1 MFLLCYF
8 CNLTVDQAKKCLD
21 MAGHDLP
28 LAVLL
33 VETGRWG
40 SQVPMM
46 QPDAARTKTALQAA
60 YRAGCYDLDLVRVMT
75 WRYRRDLLDPVLDDL
90 RTGKQLSADCVY
102 KICDLL
108 RCSWSPPPPTPAPTL
123 GTYRNNSGNVT
134 TITMVRKGIFATTTI
149 SKDLVTT
156 TTITS
161 TCPPSHGDYTYD
173 SIHLS
178 TVLAADRATHTFSSV
193 NTMVGSWRDNVVF
206 LPLLKMSLLDTIHGF
221 YIDALGIL
229 PTHWLRE
236 RHLVRA
242 LLTAGHCYGPLDPVS
257 NIILNSIWYDAVFP
271 LSDDVSN
278 QVGAADILDARSLTR
293 VESRSLD
300 GLVAFVRYT
309 YSVSEQQAV
318 VLLCKNRSNLASMFQ
333 GPEKIF
339 FSLASAILVAKH
351 PQPAA
356 FGDFLKSLTPGKIDR
371 LRSLISGKGISDD
384 ALERL
389 KKMVTKQTECVAA
402 AVQRMAPRLH
412 QSALEPLSDRRSTFA
427 SQRDYVCTRLENLL
441 LDYGRG
447 KVILNTSDLYI
458 VYKPG

>member
-1 MFLLCYF
+1 
-8 CNLTVDQAKKCLD
+8 
-21 MAGHDLP
+21 
-28 LAVLL
+28 
-33 VETGRWG
+33 
-40 SQVPMM
+40 
-46 QPDAARTKTALQAA
+46 
-60 YRAGCYDLDLVRVMT
+60 
-75 WRYRRDLLDPVLDDL
+75 
-90 RTGKQLSADCVY
+90 
-102 KICDLL
+102 
-108 RCSWSPPPPTPAPTL
+108 
-123 GTYRNNSGNVT
+123 
-134 TITMVRKGIFATTTI
+134 
-149 SKDLVTT
+149 
-156 TTITS
+156 
-161 TCPPSHGDYTYD
+161 
-173 SIHLS
+173 
-178 TVLAADRATHTFSSV
+178 
-193 NTMVGSWRDNVVF
+193 MVGSWRDNVVF

-221 YIDALGIL
+221 FIDALGIL

-257 NIILNSIWYDAVFP
+257 NIILNSVWYDAVFP

-278 QVGAADILDARSLTR
+278 QVGAADILDARSMTR
-293 VESRSLD
+293 AESCSLD

-318 VLLCKNRSNLASMFQ
+318 VLLCRNRSNLSSMLK

-339 FSLASAILVAKH
+339 FRLASAILVAKH

-371 LRSLISGKGISDD
+371 LRSLLVSDRGISED

-402 AVQRMAPRLH
+402 TAVHRMAPRLH
-412 QSALEPLSDRRSTFA
+412 QSALEPLSDRRSTFT

>member
-1 MFLLCYF
+1 
-8 CNLTVDQAKKCLD
+8 
-21 MAGHDLP
+21 
-28 LAVLL
+28 
-33 VETGRWG
+33 
-40 SQVPMM
+40 
-46 QPDAARTKTALQAA
+46 
-60 YRAGCYDLDLVRVMT
+60 MT

-108 RCSWSPPPPTPAPTL
+108 RCSWSPPPPTPTPTQ
-123 GTYRNNSGNVT
+123 GTYRDNSGNVT
-134 TITMVRKGIFATTTI
+134 TITMVKKGIFATTTI

-178 TVLAADRATHTFSSV
+178 TVLAADRATHRFSSV

-221 YIDALGIL
+221 FIDAFGIL

-242 LLTAGHCYGPLDPVS
+242 LLTAGHCYGPLDPVW

-278 QVGAADILDARSLTR
+278 QVGAADILDARSMTR

-300 GLVAFVRYT
+300 GLTAF
-309 YSVSEQQAV
+309 SVSEQQAV
-318 VLLCKNRSNLASMFQ
+318 VLLCKNRSDLSSMLK
-333 GPEKIF
+333 GPEKIL
-339 FSLASAILVAKH
+339 FSLASAILVARH

-356 FGDFLKSLTPGKIDR
+356 FGDFLKSLTPGRIDR
-371 LRSLISGKGISDD
+371 LRSLLVSDRGISED
-384 ALERL
+384 ALEL
-389 KKMVTKQTECVAA
+389 AA
-402 AVQRMAPRLH
+402 KEDGDQANRMRCSNS
-412 QSALEPLSDRRSTFA
+412 SA
-427 SQRDYVCTRLENLL
+427 
-441 LDYGRG
+441 
-447 KVILNTSDLYI
+447 
-458 VYKPG
+458 